1 MTDIPILAPIKTV
14 SISTRV
20 PVDLAEAIETLAI
33 ESGNTRSQL
42 MGWILANYIKEVNDK
57 KTARDLSFLSK

>member
-1 MTDIPILAPIKTV
+1 MTGIPILAPIKTV

-33 ESGNTRSQL
+33 ESGNNRSQL
-42 MGWILANYIKEVNDK
+42 IGWVLANYINEVNDK

>member
-14 SISTRV
+14 SISTRI
-20 PVDLAEAIETLAI
+20 PVDLAQAIETLAI

-42 MGWILANYIKEVNDK
+42 MGWILKNYINEVNGK
-57 KTARDLSFLSK
+57 KTS